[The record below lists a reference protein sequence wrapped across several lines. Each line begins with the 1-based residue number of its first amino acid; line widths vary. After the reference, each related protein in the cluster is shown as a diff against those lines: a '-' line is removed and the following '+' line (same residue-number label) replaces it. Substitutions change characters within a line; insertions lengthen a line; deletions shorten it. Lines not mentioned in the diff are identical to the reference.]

1 MSKGRAKL
9 SNFVFYSCAKI
20 PTVKVDIS
28 ALVCKAMRVFLA
40 PLFFEFLYL
49 HCIGNCNIFHCD
61 FSLTLV
67 VTFQC
72 CTESDNKNFLKNKAA
87 QVFSLIFVRDY
98 PEKVS

>member
-1 MSKGRAKL
+1 MSKGGAKYYCQTL
-9 SNFVFYSCAKI
+9 FFIVVQRYL
-20 PTVKVDIS
+20 KVDIS

-87 QVFSLIFVRDY
+87 QVFSLIFVCDY

>member
-20 PTVKVDIS
+20 HTVKVDIS
-28 ALVCKAMRVFLA
+28 ALVCKALRVLLA

-49 HCIGNCNIFHCD
+49 HCSGNCNIFHCD

-87 QVFSLIFVRDY
+87 QVFSLIFLCDY
-98 PEKVS
+98 PEKVG